1 MSVRARAAVAILFCL
16 VPLLAAP
23 APEQAQALASSGLLR
38 AEFWAEA
45 EPVPGV
51 GDEWP
56 VSADTAR
63 GRLLDEAAWVFSGM
77 VWGFDF
83 RYSPYDKTRGIK
95 ERFDLEPIHS
105 LDAGLLEAGK
115 LSSGKGSYRAYV
127 SFQIDPS
134 LASLVTS
141 YGHQPWSD
149 SQGTGRADIGGGEK
163 ARRQAY
169 GDALRLAVRGYLQ
182 GLEPN
187 KPRLVRGRVVLGAV
201 PSLAVIE
208 GFYTA
213 QVRARVMVI
222 EVVPYTVY

>member
-1 MSVRARAAVAILFCL
+1 MSVRAQAAAAVLSCL
-16 VPLLAAP
+16 VPLLASGAF
-23 APEQAQALASSGLLR
+23 AQGQARASSGLLR
-38 AEFWAEA
+38 AEFWTEA
-45 EPVPGV
+45 EPVPAV

-63 GRLLDEAAWVFSGM
+63 GRLLDEAAWVFGGM

-83 RYSPYDKTRGIK
+83 RYSPYDKTRGIE

-105 LDAGLLEAGK
+105 LDAALLEAGK
-115 LSSGKGSYRAYV
+115 PSSGDGSYRDYV
-127 SFQIDPS
+127 SFQVDPS
-134 LASLVTS
+134 LASLVAS
-141 YGHQPWSD
+141 YGRQPWSD
-149 SQGTGRADIGGGEK
+149 SQGIGRADIGGGVK

-169 GDALRLAVRGYLQ
+169 VDALRLAVRAYLQ

-222 EVVPYTVY
+222 EAVPYAVY